1 MIQKFITT
9 HKLQKIINSIPGHRF
24 VTVVTETDYRMNK
37 TGNPYYGNVTKRTTA
52 NVSVNFDYESAVNN
66 RQEKETGERNFVAQ
80 ERAWGGK
87 VDNKTVSK
95 VEANGDVKQYV
106 ALGYKSNPSSVTYFL
121 KDTGA
126 EVSIDDIK
134 MYAVSKPTTAEVAAK
149 QGVSEENA
157 VVYRNVKMGN
167 VKEITYNGVHYII
180 KNN

>member
-1 MIQKFITT
+1 MIQKKINA
-9 HKLQKIINSIPGHRF
+9 HQLQDVINLIPGHRF
-24 VTVVTETDYRMNK
+24 ITITTETDYRMNK
-37 TGNPYYGNVTKRTTA
+37 RNNPYFGNVTKRCTA
-52 NVSVNFDYESAVNN
+52 NVQIGFDYENAVNN
-66 RQEKETGERNFVAQ
+66 RQEKETGERNFTAQ
-80 ERAWGGK
+80 ERTWGGK

-95 VEANGDVKQYV
+95 VEANSDVKQYV
-106 ALGYKSNPSSVTYFL
+106 ALGYKSKPSSVTYFL

-126 EVSIDDIK
+126 EVNIDDIK